1 MPWCPNC
8 KTEYNKGVNV
18 CVDCGSELVSE
29 QPLEYE
35 YVTLSVIDKKEVA
48 DKLLKYFEYSKIDCH
63 YEYSEKELGFEI
75 FVRDEDFKKAL
86 KAFKAFYLVEAEQ
99 LTQQAVNAQDQ
110 EGLQEDN
117 YHEAETQEKFK
128 DEMQKDEILYN
139 EELTDDELSNE
150 ALAFEDEYS
159 EKRKV
164 SKMMYSSGTYE
175 KKADKSKEM
184 KSTAVT
190 FFSFGILGLVF
201 VVLNL
206 IGVLGIINATL
217 PYVVMSALFLSFILI
232 GFNSVE
238 RAKKAAIESLE
249 EEKITKQITEWLDC
263 TITENYLQSMK
274 DPHLLEE
281 ANFIK
286 IMEGMKEL
294 VTKQFGELDDAYLD
308 YVTEEFYNSKFGA

>member
-75 FVRDEDFKKAL
+75 FVRDEDIKKAQ
-86 KAFKAFYLVEAEQ
+86 KAFKAFYLVEADQ
-99 LTQQAVNAQDQ
+99 LSHQVVNAQTE
-110 EGLQEDN
+110 EGLQ
-117 YHEAETQEKFK
+117 K
-128 DEMQKDEILYN
+128 DEESKKASNSMDKQDWKLEGSESETYEEDLYH
-139 EELTDDELSNE
+139 
-150 ALAFEDEYS
+150 EDEYS

-164 SKMMYSSGTYE
+164 SKMMYSAGTYE

-206 IGVLGIINATL
+206 IGVLSIINATL
-217 PYVVMSALFLSFILI
+217 PYVVMSALFLGFILI

-238 RAKKAAIESLE
+238 RAKKAAKESLE

-274 DPHLLEE
+274 DPQLLEE